1 MFKFKNN
8 EIIPIFF
15 STDDN
20 YVKFLDV
27 AVRSLIKNASRD
39 YKYKIVVLNT
49 GLNAD
54 NTSKIKALEDENF
67 QIEFADISFAVE
79 DLKNKLPNLYHFG
92 LAAYYRLFIQSLYPE
107 YDKILYLD
115 CDIVVAG
122 DISKLYFTDVGENLV
137 AGVVEQFI
145 LRTPEFSKYTKEAV
159 GVDSKEYINSG
170 IMIMNLKAFRKHRI
184 EEKFTYLINK
194 YNFDVIDP
202 DQAYINF
209 LCKGKIKYL
218 DVSWNR
224 TPIEDIDC
232 EKPNIVHY
240 ALYKKPWQYDD
251 VFLGEYF
258 WEYAKKS
265 PFYED
270 ILAIKAAF
278 NDEAKAK
285 KERAGEEIK
294 EHGLRAA
301 EGDNNF
307 VKVFTLHPEENIN
320 IFGNEIKNTNKS
332 GNILS
337 DAAKISLNILKG
349 KHLNFK

>member
-39 YKYKIVVLNT
+39 YKYKIIVLNT
-49 GLNAD
+49 GLNLE

-107 YDKILYLD
+107 YNKILYLD
-115 CDIVVAG
+115 CDIVVTG
-122 DISKLYFTDVGENLV
+122 DVSKLYFSEVGDNLV

-159 GVDSKEYINSG
+159 GVDSKDYINSG

-232 EKPNIVHY
+232 ENPNIVHY

-258 WEYAKKS
+258 WRYAKES

-270 ILAIKAAF
+270 IIAIKSSF
-278 NDEAKAK
+278 DDEAKVK
-285 KERAGEEIK
+285 KERAGIEIK
-294 EHGLRAA
+294 EHGLRAV

-307 VKVFTLHPEENIN
+307 VKVFNSHPEENIN
-320 IFGNEIKNTNKS
+320 IFDNEVEQTNISK
-332 GNILS
+332 NILS

>member
-1 MFKFKNN
+1 MFKFKSN

-20 YVKFLDV
+20 YVQFLDV
-27 AVRSLIKNASRD
+27 AIRSLIKNASKE

-49 GLNAD
+49 GLKEE
-54 NTSKIKALEDENF
+54 NTSKIKALENDNF
-67 QIEFADISFAVE
+67 KIEFADISFAVE
-79 DLKNKLPNLYHFG
+79 DLKSKLPNLYHFG

-115 CDIVVAG
+115 CDIVVVG
-122 DISKLYFTDVGENLV
+122 DISKLYFSDIGDNLV

-159 GVDSKEYINSG
+159 GVDASEYINSG
-170 IMIMNLKAFRKHRI
+170 IMVMNLKAFRKYRI

-218 DVSWNR
+218 DVAWNR
-224 TPIEDIDC
+224 TPIEELEC
-232 EKPNIVHY
+232 KEPNIIHY

-258 WEYAKKS
+258 WEYAKQS
-265 PFYED
+265 PFFES
-270 ILAIKAAF
+270 IKAIKDNF
-278 NDEAKAK
+278 NEEAKVK
-285 KERAGEEIK
+285 KEKAGIEIK
-294 EHGLRAA
+294 LHGLKAV
-301 EGDNNF
+301 ENDNNF
-307 VKVFTLHPEENIN
+307 VKVFSSHPEENIN
-320 IFGNEIKNTNKS
+320 IFDIEEESELKAEKVLN
-332 GNILS
+332 
-337 DAAKISLNILKG
+337 DVAKVSLNLLKG
-349 KHLNFK
+349 KHLNLK